1 MTATPYERKLKRT
14 GNNMD
19 AIRYV
24 LAFAVVVEHFNY
36 LCGAHIPFPISG
48 NDGVGGFF
56 ALSGFLIYRNFEK
69 RPALRDYIA
78 ARARRILPPYLFIV
92 LLCAFLLAAVS
103 SLPVAGY
110 FTDPQWWRYLV
121 ANALFLNFI
130 EPSLPGVFEGAQFT
144 TAAVNGSLW
153 TMKVEWCLYLSVPL
167 VAALLR
173 RLHRTPRDAAWIF
186 CVIIAVSAGYT
197 WLFSHLHRT
206 TGHEIYAILGRQVFG
221 QLSFFYTGVLL
232 FYRLDTLLRH
242 KWIILLLLMCG
253 LAAIRI
259 WPETGVFLR
268 PPVHGTLVIWFSMVG
283 NWGHRISRHDNVS
296 YDIYLFH
303 FPLMQLAVMAGI
315 TRLGQW
321 TGLLAVTAAV
331 TMMAFLSWNL
341 VGRRFMRPRPRRV
354 APATT

>member
-1 MTATPYERKLKRT
+1 MTATEYEHKLKRT

-36 LCGAHIPFPISG
+36 LCGADIPFPIPAST
-48 NDGVGGFF
+48 GVGGFF

-69 RPALRDYIA
+69 RPGLRHYIA

-103 SLPVAGY
+103 SLPAARY
-110 FTDPQWWRYLV
+110 FTDPQWWCYLV
-121 ANALFLNFI
+121 SNTLFLNFL
-130 EPSLPGVFEGAQFT
+130 EPSLPGVFEGPRFT

-173 RLHRTPRDAAWIF
+173 RLHRSPQESIWVF
-186 CVIIAVSAGYT
+186 CAIITLSTGYS
-197 WLFSHLHRT
+197 WLFAHLHRVS
-206 TGHEIYAILGRQVFG
+206 GHEIYAILGRQVFG
-221 QLSFFYTGVLL
+221 QLSFFYIGVLL
-232 FYRLDTLLRH
+232 YYRLDTLMHR
-242 KWIILLLLMCG
+242 KWTIMILLICG
-253 LAAIRI
+253 LAAMRL
-259 WPETGVFLR
+259 WPETGIFLS
-268 PPVHGTLVIWFSMVG
+268 PPVLGTLVIWFSMVG
-283 NWGHRISRHDNVS
+283 NWGHLVSRHDNVS

-315 TRLGQW
+315 SRLGQW

-331 TMMAFLSWNL
+331 TALAFLSWNL
-341 VGRRFMRPRPRRV
+341 VGRRFMSP
-354 APATT
+354 APHGS